1 MLVLVAVVLEIGWVV
16 LLPFTEGFTRP
27 GPSVAVIVLM
37 VAAFVPLAGA
47 VRTLPI
53 GTAYAAWTGMGAAGA
68 GILGWLVHAEPL
80 TSLRVLGILLV
91 IAGVAGLRLLERPE
105 DAR

>member
-16 LLPFTEGFTRP
+16 LLPFAEGFTRP
-27 GPSVAVIVLM
+27 G
-37 VAAFVPLAGA
+37 PLAGA

-105 DAR
+105 AAR